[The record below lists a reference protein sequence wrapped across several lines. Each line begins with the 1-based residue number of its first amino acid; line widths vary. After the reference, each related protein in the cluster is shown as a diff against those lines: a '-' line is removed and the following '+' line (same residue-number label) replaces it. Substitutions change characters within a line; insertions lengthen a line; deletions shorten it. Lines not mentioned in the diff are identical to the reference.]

1 MKNAVAEGVQM
12 PFPVRDLKE
21 ENKALREEI
30 QRLRGVLA
38 ANGLTSASARTNQ
51 HNSDLPVVPKQPE
64 DRHER
69 ARQRIGLFRNL
80 FRGREDIHAR
90 RWTSA
95 DGRSAWARS
104 RGRRLMKP

>member
-30 QRLRGVLA
+30 QRLRKVLA

-95 DGRSAWARS
+95 DGRSAWVRS